1 MKTSIKILVTLIAS
15 VCLTGISW
23 AQDNHSEDARSIET
37 LVDTLANDIE
47 AVRSLRSQ
55 VDAAGEASRSALVYR
70 LDERINR
77 LLRDYGS
84 LASKVKNL
92 PEGLP
97 KRGSLTDQMS
107 EFGTDLGPYLFQRLD
122 DHEKRI
128 DEQSALLSEL
138 SGTTR
143 LAAQSSMTV
152 FESSRIQ
159 SYQAIASYIL
169 SRELLGISA
178 SGLREQLTSRLLL
191 LAETLSGR
199 ITSLGMA
206 EEVLQNRLSLDPE
219 NADIAATLKELDTSH
234 AFSLGQLEAVILML
248 DSLGLDSTEY
258 QAVMLLQSP
267 SISIRFFSS
276 EAILEVIKAGWRAL
290 KKAVENNAADLTIR
304 LLMFIAILL
313 IFRVLARIIRR
324 IVRVASDRS
333 KLDMSLLLKN
343 ILVST
348 SGGTVMALG
357 FLIALSTIG
366 VSLAPMLAGLGVAG
380 FIVGFALQDSLANFA
395 AGAMILIYRPFDVDD
410 LVEVP
415 GAFGK
420 VKRMNL
426 VSTTIT
432 TLDNQTLVVP
442 NSKIWGD
449 VIKNVTAQKVRRVD
463 LDIGIGYD
471 DDIDLAEKVLTEIV
485 VDQKNA
491 LTKPEPTIKLHTLGD
506 SSVNF
511 VVRVWTRTDDYW
523 DVYWDILREVK
534 VRFDSEGI
542 SIPFPQR
549 DVHIYNEAGDKD

>member
-97 KRGSLTDQMS
+97 KRRSLTDQMS